1 MSVHEI
7 FEFCKEVVRQGAGA
21 IVAFFLGVVLLA
33 VVLLKIGLWKWPFR
47 RRAGSTELEKQL
59 AATLDENRDLRSA
72 RDALDSETRELRAT
86 NAKLAVQQDEL
97 QAANE
102 RLVRTQAELSKEL
115 ETHKEGEEELAR
127 QVVEL
132 SEQVQRLA
140 DFDGKIWEK
149 PIGPE
154 VPPFRPLARRHVPI
168 IAVTNLKGGV
178 GKTTLT
184 ANLGAMFSRTKRV
197 LLVDLDY
204 QGSMTSMCLSAEQIE
219 ELRCRKE
226 FVQCI
231 FQSTEPKPDLFVRCC
246 HPVPGQSNL
255 RLLAADED
263 LADVENRAMARWLLN
278 PENGDVRQILRTYLH
293 DSALTGKFDFI
304 LLDCP
309 PRLTT
314 ACINALAAADFVL
327 IPVIPDRTS
336 SEAVPRQ
343 LRALRK
349 LRQVVCPRLHV
360 LGLIANRT
368 SPREEMIKREKDL
381 WNSLGTLAKDA
392 WEGEV
397 YQFRTVIRQKAAFA
411 EEARDNRFAAFH
423 REVEAMFRDMTTEVE
438 ERIIFHE
445 RQGSPALSAQS

>member
-1 MSVHEI
+1 MRTLSWPRSKTSFKRRKSV
-7 FEFCKEVVRQGAGA
+7 FCERRPTYRRSWRHTKRARRNSRGR
-21 IVAFFLGVVLLA
+21 LLNCRNKCSGWQISMA
-33 VVLLKIGLWKWPFR
+33 RSGK
-47 RRAGSTELEKQL
+47 
-59 AATLDENRDLRSA
+59 NRSGRSSA
-72 RDALDSETRELRAT
+72 
-86 NAKLAVQQDEL
+86 
-97 QAANE
+97 
-102 RLVRTQAELSKEL
+102 
-115 ETHKEGEEELAR
+115 
-127 QVVEL
+127 
-132 SEQVQRLA
+132 
-140 DFDGKIWEK
+140 
-149 PIGPE
+149 
-154 VPPFRPLARRHVPI
+154 FRPLARRHVPI

-226 FVQCI
+226 FVQRL
-231 FQSTEPKPDLFVRCC
+231 FESAEPKPDL
-246 HPVPGQSNL
+246 
-255 RLLAADED
+255 LLAA
-263 LADVENRAMARWLLN
+263 AMRCPGSPTFACWLPTRIWRTWRIGRWWRWLLN
-278 PENGDVRQILRTYLH
+278 PENGDVRQILRAYLH
-293 DSALTGKFDFI
+293 DSALTGKFDYI

-314 ACINALAAADFVL
+314 ACINVLAAADFVL

-336 SEAVPRQ
+336 SEAVPRHSGP
-343 LRALRK
+343 RK
-349 LRQVVCPRLHV
+349 LRQVVCPRFHV

-381 WNSLGTLAKDA
+381 WDSLGILAKDA
-392 WEGEV
+392 WEGDV

-423 REVEAMFRDMTTEVE
+423 REVEAMFRDLTTEVE

-445 RQGSPALSAQS
+445 RQGSSSTFCTVLANR